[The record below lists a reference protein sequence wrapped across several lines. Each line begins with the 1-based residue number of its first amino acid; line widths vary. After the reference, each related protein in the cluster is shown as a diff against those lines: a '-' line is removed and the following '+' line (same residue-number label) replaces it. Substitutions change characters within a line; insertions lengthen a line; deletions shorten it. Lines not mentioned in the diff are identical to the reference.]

1 MKKGSIVVILI
12 MLFAM
17 SAIAQETKVDSPRV
31 SELKQE
37 AQGLMQQ
44 RQQLQQEYQQE
55 ISVLDVRLIEIQ
67 GAIKELER

>member
-1 MKKGSIVVILI
+1 MKKGILI
-12 MLFAM
+12 AIAVMLFAM
-17 SAIAQETKVDSPRV
+17 SAIAQEVNPRIT
-31 SELKQE
+31 ELKQE

-44 RQQLQQEYQQE
+44 RQQVQQEYQQE

>member
-1 MKKGSIVVILI
+1 MKKGILI
-12 MLFAM
+12 AIAVMLFAM
-17 SAIAQETKVDSPRV
+17 SAIAQEVNPRIT
-31 SELKQE
+31 ELKQK

-44 RQQLQQEYQQE
+44 RQQVQQEYQQE